1 MPFRR
6 NNKYVAWG
14 LTFLGVIVASIIM
27 FVVFTN
33 LKGFFAVIQ
42 KFISIISPFLY
53 GLLFAYLMNPIMVRV
68 ELCMGKLLA
77 ERDLS
82 PRAKRNLSRGVG
94 VGVSCIVL
102 LAVLYLLIYMIVPQ
116 IIESLNNLF
125 DPQTIINYYQQLRKW
140 ILKLFQDNP
149 DTEAWCMQRL
159 EDVYKWVENWLKNLD
174 LEAAFRS
181 ITTGVV
187 SVVRAVVNLFIGLV
201 AAVYML
207 LSKDTF
213 YAQLK
218 KIAVAFLREER
229 CNRVFDVCTRTNKIF
244 GGFIVGKLIDSL
256 IIGILCYFGM
266 LILKLPYPV
275 LIAAI
280 VGVTNII
287 PFFGPIIGLVPS
299 ALLIL
304 LINPWQCLYFVIFV
318 LCLQQF
324 DGNILG
330 PHILGDSVGLSS
342 FWILVSITVAGGIF
356 GFAGMVLGV
365 PCFAVF
371 YSLFS
376 DWVNRKLCKK
386 GCPAQT
392 ACYGKI
398 KCVSDLERP
407 VKKPAPPADL
417 TKAAAVLDLD
427 DEVEIESAPADAAAA
442 DTPEYDFDCDF
453 AGLD

>member
-42 KFISIISPFLY
+42 KFISIISPFMY

-82 PRAKRNLSRGVG
+82 PRAKRNLRRGVG

-149 DTEAWCMQRL
+149 DTEAWCMERL

-365 PCFAVF
+365 PFFAVF

-386 GCPAQT
+386 GRPAQT

-398 KCVSDLERP
+398 KCVADLERP
-407 VKKPAPPADL
+407 AKKPAPPENL
-417 TKAAAVLDLD
+417 TKAAAVLDLN
-427 DEVEIESAPADAAAA
+427 DEIEIESAPAGDAE
-442 DTPEYDFDCDF
+442 DTPEYDFDRDF

>member
-1 MPFRR
+1 MSFRR
-6 NNKYVAWG
+6 NNRYVAWG
-14 LTFLGVIVASIIM
+14 LTFLGVIIASIII

-42 KFISIISPFLY
+42 KLISIISPFLY
-53 GLLFAYLMNPIMVRV
+53 GFLFAYLMNPIMVRA
-68 ELCMGKLLA
+68 EQLIDKLLA
-77 ERDLS
+77 QRDLS
-82 PRAKRNLSRGVG
+82 VRAKRNISRGVA
-94 VGVSCIVL
+94 VGISCVVL

-116 IIESLNNLF
+116 IIDSVNSLI
-125 DPQTIINYYQQLRKW
+125 DPDTIIHYYQQLRKW
-140 ILKLFQDNP
+140 ILKLFQDSP
-149 DTEAWCMQRL
+149 DMEAWCMERL
-159 EDVYKWVENWLKNLD
+159 EDIYRWVENWLKNLD

-187 SVVRAVVNLFIGLV
+187 SVVRAVVNVFIGLV

-207 LSKDTF
+207 LSKDVF

-218 KIAVAFLREER
+218 KMAVAILREDR
-229 CNRVFDVCTRTNKIF
+229 CNWLFDVCSRTNKIF

-256 IIGILCYFGM
+256 IIGVMCYFGM

-275 LIAAI
+275 LISAI
-280 VGVTNII
+280 IGVTNII

-299 ALLIL
+299 AFLIL
-304 LINPWQCLYFVIFV
+304 LINPWQCLYFVIFI

-356 GFAGMVLGV
+356 GFGGMVLGV
-365 PCFAVF
+365 PFFAVF

-376 DWVNRKLCKK
+376 DFINRKLCKK
-386 GCPAQT
+386 GKPVQT
-392 ACYGKI
+392 SQYGKI
-398 KCVSDLERP
+398 RSVADLDAP
-407 VKKPAPPADL
+407 VKKRPPSSNPPQPE
-417 TKAAAVLDLD
+417 TVLDLN
-427 DEVEIESAPADAAAA
+427 EELEIEDNPAQSDAF
-442 DTPEYDFDCDF
+442 DFDCDY

>member
-149 DTEAWCMQRL
+149 DTEAWCMERL

-365 PCFAVF
+365 PFFAVF
-371 YSLFS
+371 VLAVQRLGQPEALQKGPPSADGLLRQDQVRRRSGAASQKARAAGKS
-376 DWVNRKLCKK
+376 DK
-386 GCPAQT
+386 GC
-392 ACYGKI
+392 
-398 KCVSDLERP
+398 RR
-407 VKKPAPPADL
+407 
-417 TKAAAVLDLD
+417 
-427 DEVEIESAPADAAAA
+427 
-442 DTPEYDFDCDF
+442 
-453 AGLD
+453 AGP

>member
-82 PRAKRNLSRGVG
+82 PRAKQNLSRGVG

-149 DTEAWCMQRL
+149 DTEAWCMERL

-280 VGVTNII
+280 IGVTNII

-330 PHILGDSVGLSS
+330 PHILGDSV
-342 FWILVSITVAGGIF
+342 
-356 GFAGMVLGV
+356 
-365 PCFAVF
+365 
-371 YSLFS
+371 
-376 DWVNRKLCKK
+376 
-386 GCPAQT
+386 
-392 ACYGKI
+392 
-398 KCVSDLERP
+398 
-407 VKKPAPPADL
+407 
-417 TKAAAVLDLD
+417 
-427 DEVEIESAPADAAAA
+427 VE
-442 DTPEYDFDCDF
+442 C
-453 AGLD
+453 

>member
-1 MPFRR
+1 M
-6 NNKYVAWG
+6 
-14 LTFLGVIVASIIM
+14 
-27 FVVFTN
+27 
-33 LKGFFAVIQ
+33 
-42 KFISIISPFLY
+42 
-53 GLLFAYLMNPIMVRV
+53 
-68 ELCMGKLLA
+68 
-77 ERDLS
+77 
-82 PRAKRNLSRGVG
+82 
-94 VGVSCIVL
+94 
-102 LAVLYLLIYMIVPQ
+102 
-116 IIESLNNLF
+116 
-125 DPQTIINYYQQLRKW
+125 
-140 ILKLFQDNP
+140 
-149 DTEAWCMQRL
+149 
-159 EDVYKWVENWLKNLD
+159 ENWLKNLD

-280 VGVTNII
+280 IGVTNII

-365 PCFAVF
+365 PFFAVF

-386 GCPAQT
+386 GRPAQT

-398 KCVSDLERP
+398 KCVADLERP
-407 VKKPAPPADL
+407 VKKPAPPENL
-417 TKAAAVLDLD
+417 TKAAAVLDLN
-427 DEVEIESAPADAAAA
+427 DEIEIESAPAGDAE
-442 DTPEYDFDCDF
+442 DTPEYDFDRDF

>member
-149 DTEAWCMQRL
+149 DTEAWCMERL

-213 YAQLK
+213 YAQL
-218 KIAVAFLREER
+218 EEDSR
-229 CNRVFDVCTRTNKIF
+229 C
-244 GGFIVGKLIDSL
+244 
-256 IIGILCYFGM
+256 
-266 LILKLPYPV
+266 LP
-275 LIAAI
+275 
-280 VGVTNII
+280 
-287 PFFGPIIGLVPS
+287 
-299 ALLIL
+299 
-304 LINPWQCLYFVIFV
+304 
-318 LCLQQF
+318 
-324 DGNILG
+324 
-330 PHILGDSVGLSS
+330 
-342 FWILVSITVAGGIF
+342 AGG
-356 GFAGMVLGV
+356 ALQ
-365 PCFAVF
+365 P
-371 YSLFS
+371 
-376 DWVNRKLCKK
+376 
-386 GCPAQT
+386 
-392 ACYGKI
+392 
-398 KCVSDLERP
+398 
-407 VKKPAPPADL
+407 
-417 TKAAAVLDLD
+417 
-427 DEVEIESAPADAAAA
+427 
-442 DTPEYDFDCDF
+442 
-453 AGLD
+453 GL